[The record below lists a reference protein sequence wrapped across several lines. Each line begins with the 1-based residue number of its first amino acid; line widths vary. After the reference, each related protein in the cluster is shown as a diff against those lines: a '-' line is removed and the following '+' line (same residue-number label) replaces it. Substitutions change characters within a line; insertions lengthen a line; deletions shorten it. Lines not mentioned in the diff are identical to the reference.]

1 MTKLERL
8 YSYYGQSLWL
18 DNLTRAYLRDG
29 TLARVVANACP
40 CTLRRAIAHSV
51 STSSRPSNERIHSV
65 AAVVPALGYGT
76 DSAGLTARPPG

>member
-18 DNLTRAYLRDG
+18 DN

-40 CTLRRAIAHSV
+40 STPQARYCTLCQHFLA
-51 STSSRPSNERIHSV
+51 TQQ
-65 AAVVPALGYGT
+65 
-76 DSAGLTARPPG
+76 

>member
-1 MTKLERL
+1 MRLADVRETENAMTKLERL

-40 CTLRRAIAHSV
+40 STPQARYCTLCQHFLA
-51 STSSRPSNERIHSV
+51 TQQ
-65 AAVVPALGYGT
+65 
-76 DSAGLTARPPG
+76 